1 MKIINHSD
9 ITENFY
15 KYQEFEGIESVSTI
29 ISDVKNRGDIAIK
42 EYSKKFGDGDLASLE
57 VSREEI
63 EKAYS
68 ETPDEIKNALKLA
81 IENVKSFAEAQLAS
95 VKEFQVDLNGIKLG
109 HKIIP
114 LERVGAYVPGGN
126 YPLPSSV
133 IMSVVPAK
141 VAGVK
146 EVIVCSPK
154 IQPATLAACKLAGAD
169 MNELQNRKLIASDFF
184 TPAPLRVFRIGGV
197 QAIAGMAYGTETIP
211 KVDKITGP
219 GNKYVTAAKKEVY
232 GVCGIDFL
240 AGPSEVMVIA
250 DETANPSF
258 VAADLLAQCEHDP
271 DARAYLITTSEKFA
285 QEVMKKVEE
294 FLQTL
299 ATKDIAF
306 KSISESIIILV
317 ENINQAIEI
326 ANKKAPEHLEICYQ
340 NADKDIDK
348 YKNYG
353 SLFIGNY
360 SAEVFGDYCSGTNHV
375 LPTNGVARYT
385 GGLSVFDFV
394 KIQTYQRISK
404 EAAQNSLCET
414 ASALANIEGLIAH
427 KLSADLR
434 NKV

>member
-1 MKIINHSD
+1 MKVIKYSEL
-9 ITENFY
+9 TEDFY
-15 KYQEFEGIESVSTI
+15 KYQEFEGLESVSAI
-29 ISDVKNRGDIAIK
+29 ICDVKKRGDAAVK
-42 EYSKKFGDGDLASLE
+42 EYSQKFGDGELINLE
-57 VSREEI
+57 VSQEEI
-63 EKAYS
+63 EKAFS
-68 ETPDEIKNALKLA
+68 ETPEEIINALKQA
-81 IENVKSFAEAQLAS
+81 IANIKNFAETQFSAI
-95 VKEFQVDLNGIKLG
+95 KEIETDINGIKLG

-114 LERVGAYVPGGN
+114 LEKIGAYVPGGN

-133 IMSVVPAK
+133 IMSAIPAK

-154 IQPATLAACKLAGAD
+154 IQPATIAACKLSGVD
-169 MNELQNRKLIASDFF
+169 KI
-184 TPAPLRVFRIGGV
+184 FRIGGV

-250 DETANPSF
+250 DETANSSF

-285 QEVMKKVEE
+285 QEVLEKVDE
-294 FLQTL
+294 FLKKL
-299 ATKDIAF
+299 ETKQIASQ
-306 KSISESIIILV
+306 SIAKSIIIIV
-317 ENINQAIEI
+317 DNMEQALQI
-326 ANKKAPEHLEICYQ
+326 ANKKAPEHLEICYI
-340 NADKDIDK
+340 NAEKDIDK

-360 SAEVFGDYCSGTNHV
+360 SAEVLGDYCSGTNHI

-385 GGLSVFDFV
+385 GGLSIFDFI
-394 KIQTYQRISK
+394 KIQTYQKISK
-404 EAAQNSLCET
+404 EAAQNNLCNI
-414 ASALANIEGLIAH
+414 ASTLANIEGLMAH

-434 NKV
+434 NSPDN

>member
-1 MKIINHSD
+1 MQTIKYSE
-9 ITENFY
+9 ITEDFY
-15 KYQEFEGIESVSTI
+15 NYQEFEGIESVSAI
-29 ISDVKNRGDIAIK
+29 ISDVKNRGDIAVK
-42 EYSKKFGDGDLASLE
+42 EYSKKFGDGELESLE
-57 VSREEI
+57 VSAEEI
-63 EKAYS
+63 EKAYN
-68 ETPDEIKNALKLA
+68 ETPEEIKTALKQA
-81 IENVKSFAEAQLAS
+81 VENVKAFAQAQISS
-95 VKEFQVDLNGIKLG
+95 VKEVETDFNGIKLG
-109 HKIIP
+109 HKIFP
-114 LERVGAYVPGGN
+114 LEKTGAYVPGGN

-169 MNELQNRKLIASDFF
+169 K
-184 TPAPLRVFRIGGV
+184 VFRIGGV
-197 QAIAGMAYGTETIP
+197 QAIAAMAYGTETIP

-250 DETANPSF
+250 DETANPAF
-258 VAADLLAQCEHDP
+258 VAADLLAQCEHDL
-271 DARAYLITTSEKFA
+271 DARAYLITTSEKLA
-285 QEVMKKVEE
+285 ENVINKTQE
-294 FLQTL
+294 FLESL
-299 ATKDIAF
+299 ATKNIAS
-306 KSISESIIILV
+306 KSIAKSTIIIV

-326 ANKKAPEHLEICYQ
+326 ANKKAPEHLEICYKDSEQ
-340 NADKDIDK
+340 DIDK
-348 YKNYG
+348 YTNYG

-360 SAEVFGDYCSGTNHV
+360 SAEVLGDYCSGTNHV

-394 KIQTYQRISK
+394 KIQTYQQVSK
-404 EAAQNSLCET
+404 EAAQNSLGPI
-414 ASALANIEGLIAH
+414 ASMLANTEGLMAH

-434 NKV
+434 KEI